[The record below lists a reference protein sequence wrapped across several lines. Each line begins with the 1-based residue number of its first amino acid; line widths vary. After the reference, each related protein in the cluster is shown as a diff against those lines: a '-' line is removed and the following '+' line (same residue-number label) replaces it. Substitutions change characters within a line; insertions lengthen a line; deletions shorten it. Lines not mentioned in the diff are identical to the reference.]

1 MPTTWRRKPSF
12 PPKAMKPMR
21 TLLLSLALLA
31 PAFAHAE
38 IYKCVDA
45 DGRTTYTNDRSAAK
59 GCKQLPQDQAVSSMP
74 APPRAPAAAPSGS
87 SGSSSTSPSSFP
99 RVTPDA
105 QRARDDSRRQV
116 LEQELANEENALAEA
131 QKQLAEQEAIRLG
144 DERNY
149 QRVLDRLQPFKDKV
163 ELHQRNLEALRREIS
178 NLR

>member
-12 PPKAMKPMR
+12 PLKAMKPMR

-31 PAFAHAE
+31 PSFAHAE

-45 DGRTTYTNDRSAAK
+45 DGRTTYTNDRTAAK
-59 GCKQLPQDQAVSSMP
+59 GCKQLQQDQPVSSMP
-74 APPRAPAAAPSGS
+74 APQRAPAAAP

-99 RVTPDA
+99 RVTPDT
-105 QRARDDSRRQV
+105 QRARDDTRRKV
-116 LEQELANEENALAEA
+116 LEQELASEEGALAEA
-131 QKQLAEQEAIRLG
+131 QKQLAEQEAVRLG

-149 QRVLDRLQPFKDKV
+149 QKVLDRLQPFKDKV
-163 ELHQRNLEALRREIS
+163 ELHQRNIEALRREMS